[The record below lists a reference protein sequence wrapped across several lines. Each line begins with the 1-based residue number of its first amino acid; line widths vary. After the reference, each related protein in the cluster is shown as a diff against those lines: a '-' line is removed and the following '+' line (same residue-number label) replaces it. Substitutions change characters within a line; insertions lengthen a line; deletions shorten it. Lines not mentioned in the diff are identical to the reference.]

1 MVLKKLSTSLLLLLA
16 LLSGCGGGGDSS
28 ATVSNANVIVA
39 PTVAPIVQP
48 ISQSVEQPIHQFS
61 APAIIPAGKLR
72 LARLDYRFDT
82 PASSVNAAGYNTSSY
97 NVVAP
102 MLDKIKSIGFN
113 GIIFTL
119 QVSVNSASGQV
130 STTDQ
135 LPNIKVPPRD
145 LWKLVDYAKSQ
156 GLKVW
161 ISLQITDSMTD
172 MLLTP
177 NYNNYTRQY
186 MFNNIIEFDKPIA
199 AIAQRHK
206 VDGIFISECNWNM
219 ESDIDMPY
227 WKQLADSI
235 RTVFNGK
242 LGYTGCLLH
251 PTKIWNY
258 VDYVNL
264 MLLGGLSKTPVT
276 DLKAIVNLYHNDIYG
291 HDQIAIMKNIHATYG
306 KKLMLEIMPKV
317 ADTGVNVEPSDFYGM
332 METGNL
338 SATNTNVTF
347 TNTMQLLKIQ
357 AFFEMVGLKVAD
369 ITDGIVL
376 NEFSPWLEDKNFSD
390 PKNKQ
395 VYYYYAYGSTLS
407 NNLDAQKTLNFYFSK
422 PWGYTTLQ

>member
-1 MVLKKLSTSLLLLLA
+1 MVLKKLSVSLLLLLA
-16 LLSGCGGGGDSS
+16 LLTGCGGGGDN
-28 ATVSNANVIVA
+28 NAPNISPQVII
-39 PTVAPIVQP
+39 P
-48 ISQSVEQPIHQFS
+48 QSVTQPVHQFN

-72 LARLDYRFDT
+72 LARIDYRFDT
-82 PASSVNAAGYNTSSY
+82 PTSSLNNKGHHTSSY

-102 MLDKIKSIGFN
+102 MIDNIKSIGFN
-113 GIIFTL
+113 GIIFTV
-119 QVSVNSASGQV
+119 QVSVNSVTGKI
-130 STTDQ
+130 STTDS
-135 LPNIKVPPRD
+135 LELYSVIKTPPKD

-161 ISLQITDSMTD
+161 ISLQISDSITD
-172 MLLTP
+172 MMFTP

-199 AIAQRHK
+199 ATAQKHK

-235 RTVFNGK
+235 RTVFSGK

-251 PTKIWNY
+251 QTKIWNY

-264 MLLGGLSKTPVT
+264 ILLGGLSKTPVT
-276 DLKAIVNLYHNDIYG
+276 DLKSIVNLYHNDIHG
-291 HDQIAIMKNIHATYG
+291 QDQVAIIKNIHSTYG
-306 KKLMLEIMPKV
+306 KKIMLEIMPKI
-317 ADTGVNVEPSDFYGM
+317 ADTGVGMDPPDFYGL

-338 SATNTNVTF
+338 SATNTNVSF

-357 AFFEMVGLKVAD
+357 AFFEMMGLKLSD
-369 ITDGIVL
+369 ITDGIIL
-376 NEFSPWLEDKNFSD
+376 NEFSPWLEDKHFSN
-390 PKNKQ
+390 PSPNNP
-395 VYYYYAYGSTLS
+395 VYYYYAYGSTLA

-422 PWGYTTLQ
+422 PWGYATLQ

>member
-16 LLSGCGGGGDSS
+16 LLSGCGGGGDST
-28 ATVSNANVIVA
+28 ATVSNANVTVTPTVT

-161 ISLQITDSMTD
+161 IS
-172 MLLTP
+172 
-177 NYNNYTRQY
+177 
-186 MFNNIIEFDKPIA
+186 
-199 AIAQRHK
+199 
-206 VDGIFISECNWNM
+206 
-219 ESDIDMPY
+219 
-227 WKQLADSI
+227 
-235 RTVFNGK
+235 
-242 LGYTGCLLH
+242 
-251 PTKIWNY
+251 
-258 VDYVNL
+258 
-264 MLLGGLSKTPVT
+264 
-276 DLKAIVNLYHNDIYG
+276 
-291 HDQIAIMKNIHATYG
+291 
-306 KKLMLEIMPKV
+306 
-317 ADTGVNVEPSDFYGM
+317 
-332 METGNL
+332 
-338 SATNTNVTF
+338 
-347 TNTMQLLKIQ
+347 
-357 AFFEMVGLKVAD
+357 
-369 ITDGIVL
+369 
-376 NEFSPWLEDKNFSD
+376 
-390 PKNKQ
+390 
-395 VYYYYAYGSTLS
+395 
-407 NNLDAQKTLNFYFSK
+407 
-422 PWGYTTLQ
+422 